1 MLADLTVN
9 NFALIKELT
18 VSFGP
23 GFNVLTGET
32 GAGKSIIVGA
42 INLILGGRA
51 ASDLIRAGTDEAEV
65 QALFLPSHPEAVRL
79 RLAKLGLPGG
89 AELVIRRVLPRRG
102 RNRIF
107 INGAPATLT
116 QLSALGRDLI
126 AVSGQHEH
134 QRLLDP
140 EQQILY
146 LDQFGGLLTLRAEMG
161 LAHETLARLKTEVSR
176 LEQRLKEARE
186 KADLTQFQRREI
198 EAADLSP
205 GEDEGLE
212 KEKEL
217 AGNAE
222 KIFSLV
228 GQSYDRLY
236 GEAGSVIETLDAVRA
251 DLERAAA
258 MDERLADTS
267 AQVQAA
273 FHEIDDAAQVLRGH
287 MDRLTFDPARLEE
300 IEDRLALINRLKRKY
315 GPLLED
321 VLNYGR
327 EAAGQMDRLAEMER
341 DLEGRRAEAGEARQR
356 ARALAGDLSAKRRAM
371 SAKMSKAVARE
382 LRSLGMPRLEFD
394 ICFTPVSDQAEP
406 GPLGWDEVEFMISPN
421 VGEDLKPLA
430 RIASGGELSR
440 AMLGL
445 QGLLA
450 GQERVGTIIFDEVDA
465 GIGGAV
471 AEVVGRKLKELAS
484 FHQVICITHLPQIAA
499 FGQNHHQVFK
509 EVRDQRTVTDIRPLS
524 KKEVVA
530 EIARMVGGLKPT
542 DKIMETA
549 REMVAQAQRRS
560 DS

>member
-1 MLADLTVN
+1 MLADLTVK
-9 NFALIKELT
+9 NFALIEELT

-65 QALFLPSHPEAVRL
+65 QAVFLLSHPETVQH

-107 INGAPATLT
+107 INGALATLT

-146 LDQFGGLLTLRAEMG
+146 LDQFGGLSPLRAEMG
-161 LAHETLARLKTEVSR
+161 LAHEALARLKTEVSR
-176 LEQRLKEARE
+176 LEQRLQEARE

-198 EAADLSP
+198 EAAGLAL
-205 GEDEGLE
+205 GEDEVLE

-236 GEAGSVIETLDAVRA
+236 GESGSVIEALDAVRS
-251 DLERAAA
+251 DLERAAV

-287 MDRLTFDPARLEE
+287 LDRLTFDPARLEE

-327 EAAGQMDRLAEMER
+327 EAAGRMDRLAGMER
-341 DLEGRRAEAGEARQR
+341 GLEDRRSEAGEARQR
-356 ARALAGDLSAKRRAM
+356 ARALAGDLSAKRKAA
-371 SAKMSKAVARE
+371 SVKMSRAVALE

-394 ICFTPVSDQAEP
+394 ICVTPASGPAEP

-471 AEVVGRKLKELAS
+471 AEVIGRKLKELAS

-509 EVRDQRTVTDIRPLS
+509 EVRDQRTVTGIRPLS

-542 DKIMETA
+542 DKIMATA
-549 REMVAQAQRRS
+549 GEMIAQAKKGS

>member
-1 MLADLTVN
+1 MLADLTVK
-9 NFALIKELT
+9 NFALIEELT

-65 QALFLPSHPEAVRL
+65 QAGFLLSHPEAVQH

-107 INGAPATLT
+107 INGALATLT

-146 LDQFGGLLTLRAEMG
+146 LDQFGGLLSLRAGMG
-161 LAHETLARLKTEVSR
+161 LAHETLAKLKAEVYR
-176 LEQRLKEARE
+176 LEQRLQEARE

-198 EAADLSP
+198 EAAGLSP
-205 GEDEGLE
+205 GEDEALE

-236 GEAGSVIETLDAVRA
+236 GESGSAIETLDAVRA
-251 DLERAAA
+251 DLERAAV

-287 MDRLTFDPARLEE
+287 LDRLTFDPARLEE
-300 IEDRLALINRLKRKY
+300 VEDRLALINRLKRKY
-315 GPLLED
+315 GPLLEN

-327 EAAGQMDRLAEMER
+327 EAAGRMERLDEMER
-341 DLEGRRAEAGEARQR
+341 VLDDRRSEAGEARQR
-356 ARALAGDLSAKRRAM
+356 A
-371 SAKMSKAVARE
+371 KAVALDILTAAPLRLA
-382 LRSLGMPRLEFD
+382 LRS
-394 ICFTPVSDQAEP
+394 
-406 GPLGWDEVEFMISPN
+406 
-421 VGEDLKPLA
+421 
-430 RIASGGELSR
+430 R
-440 AMLGL
+440 A
-445 QGLLA
+445 
-450 GQERVGTIIFDEVDA
+450 
-465 GIGGAV
+465 
-471 AEVVGRKLKELAS
+471 
-484 FHQVICITHLPQIAA
+484 
-499 FGQNHHQVFK
+499 
-509 EVRDQRTVTDIRPLS
+509 
-524 KKEVVA
+524 
-530 EIARMVGGLKPT
+530 
-542 DKIMETA
+542 TA
-549 REMVAQAQRRS
+549 
-560 DS
+560 